1 MTRIYRFALVLIAL
15 ISIRPHVSAQ
25 CDPILRTDSSQ
36 WTFNGIVLASAKVG
50 NTLYVG
56 GNFTTMSRYSGGF
69 VNIDASTA
77 NPLALGSWPKVNGV
91 VNTVI
96 TDGSGGY
103 IIGGSFTQVGS
114 VSRSNIAQI
123 NSSGQVTSW
132 SPTADGA
139 VNTLARSGSIV
150 YAGGAFFNIGGQ
162 LRSRIASLDL
172 TTGLATS
179 WNPSSTGIVNT
190 IAVNGT
196 TVYAGG
202 SFANIGGL
210 PRNNIA
216 ALDATTGNATT
227 WDPSAS
233 SSVVKIMINGST
245 AYVAGNFATI
255 GGQNR
260 NFVAAISTAT
270 GLANSWNPSPNSPV
284 MDFEMNG
291 SNVLV
296 AGSFSAIGS
305 QSRNGFAE
313 VDPGLGNATSLN
325 YLLPAS
331 TAVYDIKVFGNDMY
345 LGGSFVLST
354 GQANLIKINKALGS
368 VTPWECN
375 LSSSPVRAIEAT
387 ATRVVAG
394 GSFTSYYKNRQRLAA
409 IDFLT
414 DTLINWST
422 TITGSVN
429 AIAATPSTVYIGGT
443 FTVVGGL
450 TRSRLASLDAT
461 TAAVSTWNPAPS
473 STVNA
478 LKLNGNTL
486 YAGGFFTSIAS
497 TPRGLAASF
506 DITSNTLLSW
516 NPQFNSGAVHAIH
529 IGASEVYFGGSFT
542 QAQSSTRNRLASFN
556 LSTGLLSGWNPN
568 ADGSVFSLAQNG
580 SSVYAGGSFNN
591 IGSQFAPRLAE
602 ISQSTGVAT
611 TWAPYPSGTVNAIA
625 IDGGRIFVGGSYAN
639 NGGVPRTNLSSIDLA
654 TGNATTWDPAASNTV
669 NYIGI
674 HSGRMLVGGLFATIS
689 GSNYP
694 NGVQYNLKETA
705 PVVTITGRSVI
716 CAATSVTFT
725 AHTDVAGATYQWK
738 RNSINVGTNSATY
751 TVVPGNN
758 DQIQVVITAPVGSCY
773 SPTTATSNTITVT
786 TTSPVTPTASVT
798 GNFTVC
804 SGTSTTYTANT
815 NVVGGTYVWRVN
827 GNPTGTSG
835 STFTYIPS
843 NNDQISVQVFPPAS
857 GCFTLSSVTSATQS
871 ITVNVPVA
879 PTISIST
886 PNTTICAG
894 TSVTFTATTNVT
906 GGTYQWKVNGL
917 GAGTNSNTFTTST
930 LTNGAVVTCDIT
942 IPPGGCFTANSATSS
957 SITMTVNPNVVPT
970 LTIAGN
976 TTPCTGVSTTYTAT
990 TNVSGASYQWK
1001 RGSTNIGTNSP
1012 FLTYVPTSGDVIT
1025 CVVTTP
1031 LGSCYT
1037 TATITS
1043 NALTI
1048 TPMTTLTPTASIA
1061 GSTVVCQGSTS
1072 TYTATTNVINATYQ
1086 WRVNGINV
1094 GTNSSTFSFTP
1105 ANGNTV
1111 QCVVTRPLGQGCYSP
1126 NSASSNTLIITV
1138 NAPATPTA
1146 TIATV
1151 PAGNTSVCS
1160 GTPVNFAAA
1169 TNVTGATYQWKANG
1183 GNIPFANSSTLTYIP
1198 SNLDVITCTVTV
1210 PAGACFSPS
1219 TATSAGITMNI
1230 ATSTVPTIS
1239 IVAGGNNVCAGTTVT
1254 YTAATN
1260 ITGGTY
1266 QWKVNGGNVGTNSN
1280 TFSYLPIN
1288 GDVVSCVINVPA
1300 TGCFTSPT
1308 AGSNNIVMQIETPL
1322 NPTVSVTPSA
1332 TTVCAGATVNYTAT
1346 TNVSG
1351 AFYTWKVNSNT
1362 VGTNAPSY
1370 SYQPIDDDI
1379 VLCIVTTPP
1388 GCFTTNVAGSI
1399 IVVMTVTPP
1408 NSHSFNIGAPGIAEV
1423 GSTVNVGANVQS
1435 AVNGYSIQWYN
1446 KGVLFATT
1454 TTNTTSY
1461 VKGQGIDTITAVVTP
1476 TDACYAV
1483 TNSAPVYVYSVATG
1497 INDITKG
1504 VVNVYPN
1511 PFQDRVTVSGTKVGD
1526 KITLYDVTGKKLISW
1541 EITQN
1546 QPEHV
1551 LNIGDVPAGS
1561 YMLRVTDENNQPK
1574 INHTLQKM

>member
-25 CDPILRTDSSQ
+25 CDPILRTDSTQ
-36 WTFNGIVLASAKVG
+36 WLFNGAVLASDKVG

-56 GNFTTMSRYSGGF
+56 GNFTTMSRYAGGF
-69 VNIDASTA
+69 VNIDAATA

-96 TDGSGGY
+96 SDGTGGY
-103 IIGGSFTQVGS
+103 IIGGSFTQVGTT
-114 VSRSNIAQI
+114 SRSNIAQI

-132 SPTADGA
+132 SPTADGV
-139 VNTLARSGSIV
+139 VNTLARSGSTIYV
-150 YAGGAFFNIGGQ
+150 GGAFFNIGGQ
-162 LRSRIASLDL
+162 PRNRIAAIDL
-172 TTGLATS
+172 ASGAATS
-179 WNPSSTGIVNT
+179 WNPSSTGVVNT
-190 IAVNGT
+190 IAVSGT
-196 TVYAGG
+196 NVYAGG

-233 SSVVKIMINGST
+233 SSVTKIMINGTT
-245 AYVAGNFATI
+245 AYVAGNFAII
-255 GGQNR
+255 GGQTR
-260 NFVAAISTAT
+260 NFIAAVSTTT
-270 GLANSWNPSPNSPV
+270 GLAGTWNPSPNSPV

-291 SNVLV
+291 SNILV
-296 AGSFSAIGS
+296 AGSFSSIGS

-313 VDPGLGNATSLN
+313 VDPSLGNATSLN

-331 TAVYDIKVFGNDMY
+331 TAVYDIKLFGNDLY
-345 LGGSFVLST
+345 LGGTFTLTS
-354 GQANLIKINKALGS
+354 GQSNLIKINKALGTI
-368 VTPWECN
+368 TPWECN
-375 LSSSPVRAIEAT
+375 LTSAPVRAIEAT

-394 GSFTSYYKNRQRLAA
+394 GSFSNYVKTRQRIAA

-422 TITGSVN
+422 TVNSTVN
-429 AIAATPSTVYIGGT
+429 AIAATPTTVYIGGA
-443 FTVVGGL
+443 FTTVGGT
-450 TRSRLASLDAT
+450 TRNRLASVDAT
-461 TAAVSTWNPAPS
+461 TAALSTWNPAPS

-486 YAGGFFTSIAS
+486 YVGGAFTSIAGN
-497 TPRGLAASF
+497 TRICAASF
-506 DITSNTLLSW
+506 DITLNTLLSW
-516 NPQFNSGAVHAIH
+516 NPQFNSGAVNAIL
-529 IGASEVYFGGSFT
+529 ISGSEVYFGGTFT
-542 QAQSSTRNRLASFN
+542 QAQSVTRNRLASFN
-556 LSTGLLSGWNPN
+556 LSTGLVSGWNPN
-568 ADGSVFSLAQNG
+568 ADGTVTSLAQNG
-580 SSVYAGGSFNN
+580 SSIYAAGSFNN
-591 IGSQFAPRLAE
+591 IGSQFAPRLSE

-611 TWAPYPSGTVNAIA
+611 TWAPYPSGTVNSIA
-625 IDGGRIFVGGSYAN
+625 IDGGRVFVGGSYAN
-639 NGGVPRTNLSSIDLA
+639 NGGVARTNLSSVETA
-654 TGNATTWDPAASNTV
+654 TSNATSWDPAASSTV

-674 HSGRMLVGGLFATIS
+674 HSGRMIVGGSFSTIS
-689 GSNYP
+689 GSSYP
-694 NGVQYNLKETA
+694 NAVQYNLKETA
-705 PVVTITGRSVI
+705 PVVSITGRSVI
-716 CAATSVTFT
+716 CASTSVTFT
-725 AHTDVAGATYQWK
+725 AFTDVAGATYQWK
-738 RNSINVGTNSATY
+738 RNSLNVGTNSATY
-751 TVVPGNN
+751 TVVPANN

-786 TTSPVTPTASVT
+786 TTSAVTPTASVT

-815 NVVGGTYVWRVN
+815 NVAGGTYVWRIN

-835 STFTYIPS
+835 STFTYVPS
-843 NNDQISVQVFPPAS
+843 NGDQISVQVFPPTN
-857 GCFTLSSVTSATQS
+857 GCFTLASVTSATQT

-886 PNTTICAG
+886 PNTTICDG

-906 GGTYQWKVNGL
+906 GGTYQWKVNGV
-917 GAGTNSNTFTTST
+917 GAGTNASTFTTST

-942 IPPGGCFTANSATSS
+942 IPVGGCFTANSATSS

-970 LTIAGN
+970 LTISGN
-976 TTPCTGVSTTYTAT
+976 TSPCTGSSTTYTAT
-990 TNVSGASYQWK
+990 TNVTGASYQWK
-1001 RGSTNIGTNSP
+1001 RGAANIGTNSST
-1012 FLTYVPTSGDVIT
+1012 LTYVPTSGDVIT
-1025 CVVTTP
+1025 CVVTNP

-1061 GSTVVCQGSTS
+1061 GSTTVCQGTTV
-1072 TYTATTNVINATYQ
+1072 TYTATTNVANATYQ
-1086 WRVNGINV
+1086 WKVNGINA
-1094 GTNSSTFSFTP
+1094 GSNSSTFSFTP

-1111 QCVVTRPLGQGCYSP
+1111 QCVVTRPVGQGCYTV
-1126 NSASSNTLIITV
+1126 NSANSNILTITV
-1138 NAPATPTA
+1138 NAPATPTS

-1160 GTPVNFAAA
+1160 GTPVDFAAA
-1169 TNVTGATYQWKANG
+1169 TNVPGGTYQWKVNG
-1183 GNIPFANSSTLTYIP
+1183 GNIPGATASTLTFTP

-1210 PAGACFSPS
+1210 PSGACFAPS
-1219 TATSAGITMNI
+1219 SATSAGITMNI
-1230 ATSTVPTIS
+1230 ITSTVPTIS
-1239 IVAGGNNVCAGTTVT
+1239 IVSGGNNVCAGTTVT

-1260 ITGGTY
+1260 IVGGTY
-1266 QWKVNGGNVGTNSN
+1266 QWKVNGGNVGTNFN
-1280 TFSYLPIN
+1280 TFSYTPVN
-1288 GDVVSCVINVPA
+1288 GDIVSCVINVPA

-1308 AGSNNIVMQIETPL
+1308 AASNNILMQIETPL
-1322 NPTVSVTPSA
+1322 NPTVTVTPSA

-1346 TNVSG
+1346 TNVTG
-1351 AFYTWKVNSNT
+1351 AFYTWKVNSAT
-1362 VGTNAPSY
+1362 VGTNSPAY

-1388 GCFTTNVAGSI
+1388 GCFTTNVAGSV

-1408 NSHSFNIGAPGIAEV
+1408 NSHPFNIGAPGIAEV

-1435 AVNGYSIQWYN
+1435 AVSSYSIKWYN

-1454 TTNTTSY
+1454 NTNTTSY
-1461 VKGQGIDTITAVVTP
+1461 VKGQGIDTITAVITP

-1483 TNSAPVYVYSVATG
+1483 TTSVPVYVYSVGTG
-1497 INDITKG
+1497 VNDITKG
-1504 VVNVYPN
+1504 LISIYPN
-1511 PFQDRVTVSGTKVGD
+1511 PFQDKVTIAGTKAGD
-1526 KITLYDVTGKKLISW
+1526 KVVLYDVTGKKLMNW
-1541 EITQN
+1541 EITET
-1546 QPEHV
+1546 QPDHV
-1551 LNIGDVPAGS
+1551 LNIGDLPAGS
-1561 YMLRVTDENNQPK
+1561 YMLRVTDANNQPK
-1574 INHTLQKM
+1574 INQTLQKM